1 MATYNSPSYFTLDL
15 DFLRQHSLHVSASS
29 RPIAIPELVLNILT
43 QLEPAI
49 AKYSGWR
56 VKMLVSCIQ
65 ASRELSKIAQTD
77 SLWVGH
83 YRVRYRAKSRDECV
97 GDLELLH
104 INVEVSVL
112 TSPPAHKVATRNLR
126 SYNKINQKAIVV
138 VAVPRS
144 TVQAM
149 AETEATTLLANNVDF
164 LNYIIRKLT
173 PADGFRAAGS
183 GGLATTAWTDDQDAA
198 RIAQDAL
205 VVLKSFDN
213 SSSEL
218 RKVDSENPGGNWGGQ
233 WDQQRSKL
241 SNDRGLR
248 ELTQRMSQEFLD
260 LSDQVTGIH
269 NAFSQFANQ
278 KGAAFNQEQE
288 QLQHQ
293 IKNLQNRIAVEQSE
307 AAKAQKALDGFLAG
321 ITMVGS
327 IFETVFTFGQS
338 NKLMKQAVELLERHT
353 RAAAGEYQRAEALA
367 RENSR
372 LYNVR
377 VALSTLT
384 HDVADINGRLGR
396 FANLWAAA
404 HSDAIELM
412 YWVENDYD
420 DELQFL
426 LIKKIEALVSSA
438 TVFHADMRRFADVLS
453 AM

>member
-1 MATYNSPSYFTLDL
+1 
-15 DFLRQHSLHVSASS
+15 
-29 RPIAIPELVLNILT
+29 
-43 QLEPAI
+43 
-49 AKYSGWR
+49 
-56 VKMLVSCIQ
+56 
-65 ASRELSKIAQTD
+65 
-77 SLWVGH
+77 
-83 YRVRYRAKSRDECV
+83 
-97 GDLELLH
+97 
-104 INVEVSVL
+104 
-112 TSPPAHKVATRNLR
+112 
-126 SYNKINQKAIVV
+126 
-138 VAVPRS
+138 
-144 TVQAM
+144 M
-149 AETEATTLLANNVDF
+149 AETEATTPLANNVDF
-164 LNYIIRKLT
+164 LNYVIGKLT
-173 PADGFRAAGS
+173 PSSRTAGAF
-183 GGLATTAWTDDQDAA
+183 ATTAWTDDQDAA

-205 VVLKSFDN
+205 AVLQSFDN
-213 SSSEL
+213 SSNEL
-218 RKVDSENPGGNWGGQ
+218 RKVDSENPGRNWSGQ
-233 WDQQRSKL
+233 WDEQRLIL
-241 SNDRGLR
+241 SDDRQLR

-269 NAFSQFANQ
+269 AAFSQFANQ

-367 RENSR
+367 REQSK

-384 HDVADINGRLGR
+384 HDVTDISGRLGR

-404 HSDAIELM
+404 HSDALELK

-420 DELQFL
+420 DELEFL
-426 LIKKIEALVSSA
+426 LIKKIEALASSA
-438 TVFHADMRRFADVLS
+438 AVFHADMKRFADVLS